1 MVKVLLFYPMHP
13 VNINTEPPQDTQ
25 GMAQKELSDAV
36 VWCVHRSRIT
46 RSIFVLF
53 ILVLSLE
60 HSLTWILGT
69 GKALHQTAR
78 HRKILPLPLTTT
90 TLGIVTQL
98 KAR

>member
-1 MVKVLLFYPMHP
+1 MLGEVMVKVLLFYPMHP

-53 ILVLSLE
+53 ILVHKSCC
-60 HSLTWILGT
+60 ILYSVLNT
-69 GKALHQTAR
+69 
-78 HRKILPLPLTTT
+78 
-90 TLGIVTQL
+90 V
-98 KAR
+98 